1 MTGNELKEVR
11 KSLGF
16 TQSKFACMLGLT
28 QVWVS
33 HLERENRELS
43 SLTEKKV
50 KFFEKKLKK
59 RLDFIKNIKYND

>member
-16 TQSKFACMLGLT
+16 SQTEFASMLGLT

-33 HLERENRELS
+33 HLETENRKLS